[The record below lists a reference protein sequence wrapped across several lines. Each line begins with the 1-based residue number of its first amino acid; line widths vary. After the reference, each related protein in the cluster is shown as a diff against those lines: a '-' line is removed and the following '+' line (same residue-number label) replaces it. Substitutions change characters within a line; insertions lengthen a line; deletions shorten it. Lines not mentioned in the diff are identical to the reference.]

1 MSTEQIGL
9 WAGFVLTL
17 MIFSY
22 MLGDNF
28 LYRIAVYV
36 FVGLT
41 AGFITVV
48 TVESLLL
55 PWINGTLLA
64 ANTDIGTRAVGLVP
78 FILGALLLL
87 KASPRLGRL
96 GNIAIAFIIGVGT
109 AVALVGAIT
118 GTLLPLIATTSS
130 GVRVDVVNGFLI
142 FLGVSSTLIY
152 FWYLGRRTPIG
163 EVHRGLAARVVGV
176 VGQGFIVVALGA
188 IYAGAI
194 LTSLTIFSERI
205 SFILARITGG

>member
-1 MSTEQIGL
+1 VSTEQIGL
-9 WAGFVLTL
+9 WAGFALTL

-22 MLGDNF
+22 LLGDNF
-28 LYRIAVYV
+28 LYRIAVYL
-36 FVGLT
+36 FVGLA

-55 PWINGTLLA
+55 PWINSTVLGA
-64 ANTDIGTRAVGLVP
+64 DTDTGMRAVGLVP
-78 FILGALLLL
+78 FVLGALLLL

-96 GNIAIAFIIGVGT
+96 GNIATAFVIGVGT

-118 GTLLPLIATTSS
+118 GTLLPLIATTAS
-130 GVRVDVVNGFLI
+130 GVRIDVINGFLI

-152 FWYLGRRTPIG
+152 FWYLGRRTPTG
-163 EVHRGLAARVVGV
+163 EVRRGLAARMVGI
-176 VGQGFIVVALGA
+176 VGQGFIVVTLGA